1 MLPTHFLGPL
11 ASTVDGHNLQQS
23 PSLAELKKGRVVG
36 RGGQGGVY
44 RYRPAKT
51 QQQLKVKI
59 LELLDNED
67 DEAERAIREVVI
79 SPMLDHV
86 GVNFLSYFADSL
98 TQHPGVSDP
107 ST

>member
-1 MLPTHFLGPL
+1 MLPTPFLGPL
-11 ASTVDGHNLQQS
+11 ASTVDGHNLQQP

-36 RGGQGGVY
+36 RGGQGGMY

-51 QQQLKVKI
+51 QQQLVVKI
-59 LELLDNED
+59 LELLDDKD

-86 GVNFLSYFADSL
+86 GVNFLSCFADSL
-98 TQHPGVSDP
+98 TRRPGVSNQ